1 MATMIPYSA
10 RPMVVLRRKALIRTA
25 LSGSPFWRGI
35 AITILAGRFV
45 RRQTKKQ
52 PETLTVDKVLIG
64 QTLSV
69 ATLAAVSRKDR
80 RRTRKAEKAAGTAS

>member
-1 MATMIPYSA
+1 MPTMIPYSA
-10 RPMVVLRRKALIRTA
+10 RPLVMLRRKALIRTA
-25 LSGSPFWRGI
+25 LSGSPFRRGI

-45 RRQTKKQ
+45 RGQTKKQ

-69 ATLAAVSRKDR
+69 ATLAAVSRKDER
-80 RRTRKAEKAAGTAS
+80 RARKAEKAAGTAS

>member
-1 MATMIPYSA
+1 MAPLTPCSA
-10 RPMVVLRRKALIRTA
+10 RPSVVLRRKALIRTA
-25 LSGSPFWRGI
+25 LSGSPFRRGV
-35 AITILAGRFV
+35 ALTILAGRFV

-69 ATLAAVSRKDR
+69 ATLAAVSRREK
-80 RRTRKAEKAAGTAS
+80 RRTRKAEKVAGTAS

>member
-10 RPMVVLRRKALIRTA
+10 RPLVMLRRKALIRTA

-35 AITILAGRFV
+35 AITILAGRFA
-45 RRQTKKQ
+45 RRQTRKQ

-69 ATLAAVSRKDR
+69 ATLAAVSRKEKR
-80 RRTRKAEKAAGTAS
+80 RARKADKAAGTSS